1 MYEYLLNYDINDT
14 KLYVN
19 PSNKDNYFFADFL
32 LFKSNW
38 LRDRW

>member
-19 PSNKDNYFFADFL
+19 PYNEENYFL
-32 LFKSNW
+32 LFFVQIK
-38 LRDRW
+38 LTKG